1 MGVLSNLIVRI
12 GASTDDFDKKLNSS
26 LGKIQR
32 FGASMS
38 QAGQALSIG
47 FSAPLI
53 AAGAGALSAAADM
66 EKLEKGLTATMK
78 SSAAAGKEME
88 RLKVVSKLP
97 GLGLQEA
104 VQGSIRLQTLGSS
117 ADESRKIMMELGNAL
132 ATVGGGKEDFKEVI
146 RQLSQLSAVGKV
158 TKENLDPIIER
169 IPQIAAIMREKFGPE
184 SLGDPAKTFERLGIS
199 SKQFIDIIVAEL
211 GKGERAGATFANSLE
226 NLKESAFETAAEF
239 GKSLLPI
246 GQRLLS
252 EFINPAVEKAKELA
266 KEFGQLQPA
275 TQNAAIGVTAFATAL
290 PLAVVGIGTVIEK
303 GAAIIQAMNR
313 LKGSFGLTGTAA
325 NALGTAVGYLAIA
338 MRTYEDVTRLAKA
351 VMDLWKEADYAFGI
365 TDKFRSAWAMSRD
378 VFIALLPVFSK
389 VQGYLQTIAKQAET
403 LARMLSPIFAF
414 AKVYESAA
422 DALRKWNGE
431 SRAMDEAIRSNLSTS
446 LKAAV
451 NENEA
456 ILRRGEL
463 ESQLGRVRGKL
474 DEATAATDKNGAA
487 NGKLKPA
494 ITAAKE
500 AVDQLAQAFT
510 RLGVSNTSDAIGGFA
525 RARQALSVIEQAFRD
540 GKVSTIDLQRATE
553 SLGQEYL
560 KFIDGVGGIRPA
572 MVDVADSFDFAA
584 ERAMMAIGDIQTAAQ
599 SARNLALGQMIV
611 TGDPTGAGATLNS
624 ADAARSSQRNLEI
637 IRQTA
642 RGASDAWK
650 NVRTGISRQ
659 VSTIQ
664 TDFSRAVVNII
675 RGTESIG
682 EAMRKVGNAAV
693 DGLLRTGIEFAVNEG
708 IKLLGKL
715 LTKLGGVSA
724 KIGGILGGTGG
735 GGTSGGGGAQG
746 GIGSAVSAASGGI
759 LGMVT
764 SIGSLVSGV
773 IGNFQMAGMNKT
785 LDLIEKEVRFSQIH
799 LLHILEK
806 QNEYLP
812 KLKDIWDSLIRMET
826 RQMGVAGGG
835 GATVNINVHGGDPR
849 QMLEAI
855 TRELKQLGVIP
866 K

>member
-12 GASTDDFDKKLNSS
+12 GASTDDFDKKINAS

-38 QAGQALSIG
+38 QAGQSLSIG

-53 AAGAGALSAAADM
+53 AAGAGALAAAADM
-66 EKLEKGLTATMK
+66 EKLEKGLAATMK
-78 SSAAAGKEME
+78 STAAAGKELE

-211 GKGERAGATFANSLE
+211 AKAERSGDTFANALE
-226 NLKESAFETAAEF
+226 NLKQSAFETAAEF

-246 GQRLLS
+246 GKKVLE
-252 EFINPAVEKAKELA
+252 EFINPGIERAKALA
-266 KEFGQLQPA
+266 IEFNKLTPS
-275 TQNAAIGVTAFATAL
+275 TQSLVIEMTAL
-290 PLAVVGIGTVIEK
+290 AAAAPLAIVALGTLIEKSTVIL
-303 GAAIIQAMNR
+303 QAFNR
-313 LKGSFGLTGTAA
+313 LKPALLFVGGWLKLLPGWGKAA
-325 NALGTAVGYLAIA
+325 VIAISAIA
-338 MRTYEDVTRLAKA
+338 FSFEKLSEGFEKLKTSLDPKKA
-351 VMDLWKEADYAFGI
+351 MGADRELI
-365 TDKFRSAWAMSRD
+365 SLIS
-378 VFIALLPVFSK
+378 
-389 VQGYLQTIAKQAET
+389 
-403 LARMLSPIFAF
+403 
-414 AKVYESAA
+414 
-422 DALRKWNGE
+422 GE
-431 SRAMDEAIRSNLSTS
+431 YREMDES
-446 LKAAV
+446 LKALTSSSGGLALAPSTFQILNDAMRQGSIV
-451 NENEA
+451 N
-456 ILRRGEL
+456 GEYVSSIRQTIIAK
-463 ESQLGRVRGKL
+463 EKA
-474 DEATAATDKNGAA
+474 ATAA
-487 NGKLKPA
+487 GKVKPA
-494 ITAAKE
+494 LKDAE
-500 AVDQLAQAFT
+500 QAVDQLAQAFT

-525 RARQALSVIEQAFRD
+525 RARQALTVIEQAFKE

-560 KFIDGVGGIRPA
+560 KFIDGVGGVRPA

-584 ERAMMAIGDIQTAAQ
+584 ERAMMAIGDIQTATQA
-599 SARNLALGQMIV
+599 ARNLALGQMIV

-642 RGASDAWK
+642 KGAQDAWK

-664 TDFSRAVVNII
+664 TDFSRAIVNII
-675 RGTESIG
+675 RGTESVG
-682 EAMRKVGNAAV
+682 EAFRKVGNAAV

-715 LTKLGGVSA
+715 LTSLGGVGK
-724 KIGGILGGTGG
+724 KIGGILGGSGG

-746 GIGSAVSAASGGI
+746 GVGSAVSAASGGI

-785 LDLIEKEVRFSQIH
+785 LDLIEKETRYSQIH

-812 KLKDIWDSLIRMET
+812 KLKDIWESLIRMET

-835 GATVNINVHGGDPR
+835 AASVTINVHGGDPR

>member
-12 GASTDDFDKKLNSS
+12 GASTDDFDKKLNAS

-53 AAGAGALSAAADM
+53 AAGAGALAAAADM
-66 EKLEKGLTATMK
+66 EKLEKGLAATMK
-78 SSAAAGKEME
+78 STTAAGKELE

-117 ADESRKIMMELGNAL
+117 ADESRKVMMELGNAL
-132 ATVGGGKEDFKEVI
+132 ATVGGGKEDFREVI

-239 GKSLLPI
+239 GKSLLPY
-246 GQRLLS
+246 GQRVLN
-252 EFINPAVEKAKELA
+252 EFLNPAIEKAKELA
-266 KEFGQLQPA
+266 K
-275 TQNAAIGVTAFATAL
+275 AFSAMNPGAQD
-290 PLAVVGIGTVIEK
+290 AVVGITALSAALPLVLVVVGTLVEK
-303 GAAIIQAMNR
+303 TAAITSALKRVKVAFDITSQA
-313 LKGSFGLTGTAA
+313 S
-325 NALGTAVGYLAIA
+325 NALGAAFGVVVLAI
-338 MRTYEDVTRLAKA
+338 RTAEDVARLTKS
-351 VMDLWKEADYAFGI
+351 FGE
-365 TDKFRSAWAMSRD
+365 
-378 VFIALLPVFSK
+378 FSK
-389 VQGYLQTIAKQAET
+389 ELMFATGGLKGFEASWKSASAVFNDSIVIHKQIFDILRNIYNLAAET
-403 LARMLSPIFAF
+403 ARMLSPIFAF
-414 AKVYESAA
+414 AKVFESGA

-525 RARQALSVIEQAFRD
+525 RARQALGVIEQAFKD

-642 RGASDAWK
+642 KGAQDSWK

-664 TDFSRAVVNII
+664 TDFSRAIVNII

-715 LTKLGGVSA
+715 LTKLGGVGA
-724 KIGGILGGTGG
+724 KIGGILGGSGG

-746 GIGSAVSAASGGI
+746 GVGSAVSAASGGI

-806 QNEYLP
+806 HNEYLP

-826 RQMGVAGGG
+826 RQMSVAGGG

>member
-12 GASTDDFDKKLNSS
+12 GASTDDFDKKLNAS

-32 FGASMS
+32 FGSSMS

-66 EKLEKGLTATMK
+66 EKLEKSLTATMK
-78 SSAAAGKEME
+78 SSAAAGKELE

-169 IPQIAAIMREKFGPE
+169 IPQIAAIMREKFGPD

-211 GKGERAGATFANSLE
+211 AKAERSGDTFANALE
-226 NLKESAFETAAEF
+226 NLKQSAFETAAEF

-246 GQRLLS
+246 GKKVLE
-252 EFINPAVEKAKELA
+252 EFINPSVDRAKALAGAFNDLSPATQGLVIQLGAVATAAPLVIVALGTLIEKGGVVFAAINRVAGALSGLGVTMQVLGKAAGFTAIATGIYSLLEPLTRTETALNNQAKATANNKQFLDGLTKSYQENLIAQGQLNPKINDGYENLLNFARGVEKTKTEVQTLNPVVEKATELVQLYGKGVVHTYEAEFNSAVIKERLA
-266 KEFGQLQPA
+266 LL
-275 TQNAAIGVTAFATAL
+275 TAAYNQRLSDGVAAL
-290 PLAVVGIGTVIEK
+290 VKYGS
-303 GAAIIQAMNR
+303 AAE
-313 LKGSFGLTGTAA
+313 AA
-325 NALGTAVGYLAIA
+325 NA
-338 MRTYEDVTRLAKA
+338 
-351 VMDLWKEADYAFGI
+351 
-365 TDKFRSAWAMSRD
+365 
-378 VFIALLPVFSK
+378 
-389 VQGYLQTIAKQAET
+389 
-403 LARMLSPIFAF
+403 
-414 AKVYESAA
+414 
-422 DALRKWNGE
+422 ALRE
-431 SRAMDEAIRSNLSTS
+431 LRITEEAPELRGST
-446 LKAAV
+446 
-451 NENEA
+451 
-456 ILRRGEL
+456 
-463 ESQLGRVRGKL
+463 
-474 DEATAATDKNGAA
+474 
-487 NGKLKPA
+487 
-494 ITAAKE
+494 
-500 AVDQLAQAFT
+500 VD
-510 RLGVSNTSDAIGGFA
+510 I
-525 RARQALSVIEQAFRD
+525 
-540 GKVSTIDLQRATE
+540 
-553 SLGQEYL
+553 
-560 KFIDGVGGIRPA
+560 
-572 MVDVADSFDFAA
+572 
-584 ERAMMAIGDIQTAAQ
+584 
-599 SARNLALGQMIV
+599 RNL
-611 TGDPTGAGATLNS
+611 PTPNMPGLPGGAVLDG

-642 RGASDAWK
+642 LGASDAWK

-715 LTKLGGVSA
+715 LTKLGGVGA
-724 KIGGILGGTGG
+724 KIGGILGGSGG

-764 SIGSLVSGV
+764 SIGSLLSGA

-785 LDLIEKEVRFSQIH
+785 LDLIEKEVRYSQIH

-826 RQMGVAGGG
+826 RQMSVAGGG
-835 GATVNINVHGGDPR
+835 AASVTINVNGGDPR

>member
-12 GASTDDFDKKLNSS
+12 GASTDDFDKKINAS

-53 AAGAGALSAAADM
+53 AAGAGALAAAADM

-78 SSAAAGKEME
+78 SSLAAGKELE

-211 GKGERAGATFANSLE
+211 GKGERAGATFSNSLE

-246 GQRLLS
+246 GKRVLE
-252 EFINPAVEKAKELA
+252 EFINPGVERAKALAGAFNELSPATQGLVIQLGAVATAAPLVIVALGTLIEKGGIVVAAVNRVAGALGGLGVTMQVLGKAAGFTAIATGIYSLLEPLTRTETALNNQAKAAANNKQFLDGLTKTYQDNLIAQGQLNPKINDGYENLLNFARGVEKTQTEVQSLNPAVEKATELVQLYGKGVVHTYEAEFNSAVIKERLA
-266 KEFGQLQPA
+266 LL
-275 TQNAAIGVTAFATAL
+275 TAAYNQRLSDGVAAL
-290 PLAVVGIGTVIEK
+290 VKYGS
-303 GAAIIQAMNR
+303 AAE
-313 LKGSFGLTGTAA
+313 AA
-325 NALGTAVGYLAIA
+325 NA
-338 MRTYEDVTRLAKA
+338 
-351 VMDLWKEADYAFGI
+351 
-365 TDKFRSAWAMSRD
+365 
-378 VFIALLPVFSK
+378 
-389 VQGYLQTIAKQAET
+389 
-403 LARMLSPIFAF
+403 
-414 AKVYESAA
+414 
-422 DALRKWNGE
+422 ALRE
-431 SRAMDEAIRSNLSTS
+431 LRITEEAPELRGSTVDIRSLPTPNIPGLPGG
-446 LKAAV
+446 AV
-451 NENEA
+451 
-456 ILRRGEL
+456 
-463 ESQLGRVRGKL
+463 L
-474 DEATAATDKNGAA
+474 DG
-487 NGKLKPA
+487 
-494 ITAAKE
+494 
-500 AVDQLAQAFT
+500 
-510 RLGVSNTSDAIGGFA
+510 
-525 RARQALSVIEQAFRD
+525 
-540 GKVSTIDLQRATE
+540 
-553 SLGQEYL
+553 
-560 KFIDGVGGIRPA
+560 
-572 MVDVADSFDFAA
+572 
-584 ERAMMAIGDIQTAAQ
+584 
-599 SARNLALGQMIV
+599 
-611 TGDPTGAGATLNS
+611 

-642 RGASDAWK
+642 KGAQDAWK

-682 EAMRKVGNAAV
+682 EAFRKVGNAAV
-693 DGLLRTGIEFAVNEG
+693 DGLLRTGIELAVNEG

-715 LTKLGGVSA
+715 LTSLGGVGK
-724 KIGGILGGTGG
+724 KIGGILGGSGG

-746 GIGSAVSAASGGI
+746 GVGSAVSAASGGI

-785 LDLIEKEVRFSQIH
+785 LDLIEKEVRYSQIH

-812 KLKDIWDSLIRMET
+812 KLKDIWESLIRMET
-826 RQMGVAGGG
+826 RQMAVGAGG
-835 GATVNINVHGGDPR
+835 AASVTINVNGGDPR

>member
-12 GASTDDFDKKLNSS
+12 GASTDDFDRKLNAS

-53 AAGAGALSAAADM
+53 AAGAGALAAAADM
-66 EKLEKGLTATMK
+66 EKLEKGLSATMK
-78 SSAAAGKEME
+78 STAAAGKELE

-184 SLGDPAKTFERLGIS
+184 SIGDPAKTFERLGIS

-211 GKGERAGATFANSLE
+211 SKGERAGDTFANSLE

-246 GQRLLS
+246 GKRVLN
-252 EFINPAVEKAKELA
+252 EFINPAIEKAKELA

-275 TQNAAIGVTAFATAL
+275 TQNAAVGVTAFAAAL

-303 GAAIIQAMNR
+303 GTAIIQALNR
-313 LKGSFGLTGTAA
+313 LKGAFGLAGTAA
-325 NALGTAVGYLAIA
+325 NALGTAMGYLAIA
-338 MRTYEDVTRLAKA
+338 MQTYDDVTRLAKA

-365 TDKFRSAWAMSRD
+365 TDKFRSAWGMARD
-378 VFIALLPVFSK
+378 VFIALLPVFGK
-389 VQGYLQTIAKQAET
+389 VQGYLQTIGKQAEM
-403 LARMLSPIFAF
+403 LGRMLSPIFAF

-431 SRAMDEAIRSNLSTS
+431 SRAMDEAIRSNISTS
-446 LKAAV
+446 LQAGV

-456 ILRRGEL
+456 ILRRSEL
-463 ESQLGRVRGKL
+463 ESQLGRVRTKMDEVTTSTGKL
-474 DEATAATDKNGAA
+474 TESFKAATIAELLIMEKRERGNA
-487 NGKLKPA
+487 
-494 ITAAKE
+494 
-500 AVDQLAQAFT
+500 
-510 RLGVSNTSDAIGGFA
+510 
-525 RARQALSVIEQAFRD
+525 ALSKTIDTLYEARNAGKAWGSKLELVRSQTDELTTATNLYQTSLQTLANTAIKMQKIDMRPTRVGVLETEDVLGSIGVRSQNSFRVAATRAGEAYSRIVQLQRD
-540 GKVSTIDLQRATE
+540 GKATT
-553 SLGQEYL
+553 L
-560 KFIDGVGGIRPA
+560 
-572 MVDVADSFDFAA
+572 DVARAYEAWTKA
-584 ERAMMAIGDIQTAAQ
+584 EKEAITSAGALQGSSQKLTAA
-599 SARNLALGQMIV
+599 
-611 TGDPTGAGATLNS
+611 
-624 ADAARSSQRNLEI
+624 
-637 IRQTA
+637 
-642 RGASDAWK
+642 
-650 NVRTGISRQ
+650 ISRQ
-659 VSTIQ
+659 VSTIA
-664 TDFSRAVVNII
+664 TDFSRAVAAII
-675 RGTESIG
+675 TQSESIG
-682 EAMRKVGNAAV
+682 QAFSKLGKSIVQS
-693 DGLLRTGIEFAVNEG
+693 LLRTGIEFAVNEG

-715 LTKLGGVSA
+715 LNSMGGVAS

-735 GGTSGGGGAQG
+735 GGTSGGGAQG
-746 GIGSAVSAASGGI
+746 GVGSAVSAASGGI

-785 LDLIEKEVRFSQIH
+785 LDLIEKEVRYSQIH
-799 LLHILEK
+799 LLYILEK
-806 QNEYLP
+806 LNQHLP
-812 KLKDIWDSLIRMET
+812 GLDDINHRLIEFRNLGIKIE
-826 RQMGVAGGG
+826 GGGGG
-835 GATVNINVHGGDPR
+835 GAASVTINVHGGDPR